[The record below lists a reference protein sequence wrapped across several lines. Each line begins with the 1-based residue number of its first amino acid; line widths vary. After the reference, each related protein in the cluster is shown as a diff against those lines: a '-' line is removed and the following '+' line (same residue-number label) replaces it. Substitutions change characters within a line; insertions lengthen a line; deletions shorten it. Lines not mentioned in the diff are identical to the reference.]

1 MHALFLVL
9 FAGIDGGSLLIRTL
23 DGVVLVGIERSE
35 HTCGLELEVYNVT
48 TGVTLTLTVNWVAVG
63 KVDRT
68 CGGEESWVAPRYEL
82 IFVRQNNLQTRS
94 DGKLSWLLVGKET
107 HHGENTGSQ

>member
-9 FAGIDGGSLLIRTL
+9 FAGIDGGLLLIRTL

-35 HTCGLELEVYNVT
+35 HTCGLELEVYIV
-48 TGVTLTLTVNWVAVG
+48 TGVTLTVNWVAVG

-68 CGGEESWVAPRYEL
+68 CGGKESWVAPRYEL
-82 IFVRQNNLQTRS
+82 NFVRQNNLQTRS